1 MQALEFINSISQL
14 QEKNLFLLYGE
25 EHYLIDQCK
34 EALLKAFAI
43 PFPEMN
49 LAVLKENVIFAE
61 VKNACLQAPCF
72 ADYRAVIL
80 EDVDVSE
87 KTFSFEKILEV
98 LPEQTK
104 LVLYYSKKPD
114 MRKAVYKEIKK
125 KAVCAEGDSL
135 KEDALL
141 KWLISS
147 AKKEGIRLVKPVA
160 ELLIEICGSEMYA
173 LKNEL
178 EKLKYAQIFQ
188 PTEEDLRKIVAGS
201 REYDIFNFHNAMM
214 AENYS
219 EAFNVFE
226 KLRRDRSAL
235 MGFIGL
241 LVSKFSPMYMAR
253 QCADA
258 GMNDRQIAERLS
270 EATGIKHYPAVF
282 AARDCRDFQL
292 EQIRRALQ
300 ELEQADRALKTGGKL
315 PEYKLMFLKIYGKV

>member
-1 MQALEFINSISQL
+1 
-14 QEKNLFLLYGE
+14 
-25 EHYLIDQCK
+25 
-34 EALLKAFAI
+34 
-43 PFPEMN
+43 
-49 LAVLKENVIFAE
+49 
-61 VKNACLQAPCF
+61 
-72 ADYRAVIL
+72 
-80 EDVDVSE
+80 
-87 KTFSFEKILEV
+87 
-98 LPEQTK
+98 
-104 LVLYYSKKPD
+104 

-188 PTEEDLRKIVAGS
+188 PTEEDLRNIVAGS

-214 AENYS
+214 AGNYS
-219 EAFNVFE
+219 EAFNIFE

-270 EATGIKHYPAVF
+270 EATGIKHYPALF